1 MSGEGESPG
10 RSSAPPGRLLEAGPG
25 VFLRTL
31 LEEDAGE
38 LFRLVDANREHLRRW
53 LPWVDSNA
61 AEEDSLDFIRRDA
74 EKDLAGRGFSLAVV
88 AGGRIVGVAGFN
100 RIDAVDR
107 KAEMGYWL
115 CRDAQGRGTMT
126 MCCRALVGLAFG
138 ALDLNR
144 VEIHVATGNDRS
156 RAIPVRLGFSLEGV
170 MRDAAFRSGVFED
183 HAVYGL
189 LRREWVG

>member
-1 MSGEGESPG
+1 V
-10 RSSAPPGRLLEAGPG
+10 L
-25 VFLRTL
+25 LRTL
-31 LEEDAGE
+31 REEDAAE
-38 LFRLVDANREHLRRW
+38 LFLLVDANREHLRRW
-53 LPWVDSNA
+53 LPWVDSSITV
-61 AEEDSLDFIRRDA
+61 EDSLAFIRRDA
-74 EKDLAGRGFSLAVV
+74 GNDLAGKGFSLAVEV
-88 AGGRIVGVAGFN
+88 RGRIVGVAGFN

-107 KAEMGYWL
+107 KAEIGYWL
-115 CRDAQGRGTMT
+115 SRDAQGRGTMT

-170 MRDAAFRSGVFED
+170 IREAALRSGVFED

-189 LRREWVG
+189 LRREWRG